1 MCSFSA
7 GTFENSNTWNSTF
20 GQCGVRTN
28 RTTQTASLET
38 TKIAQRD
45 SFLEKEKEKHQYIE
59 HA

>member
-38 TKIAQRD
+38 PKMRD
-45 SFLEKEKEKHQYIE
+45 SFFEKKKEKYQYIE